1 MYIYMIALALEW
13 PSVQANSANHL
24 REFIFA
30 VQATEHEEVFLAIL
44 YWRNCN
50 ALCPDADN

>member
-24 REFIFA
+24 WEFIFA